1 MRSSSTV
8 VSGFTSPIHI
18 VGRIVQYFRHI
29 FKPGPE
35 YHLDTMVQAIFWI
48 AGVSI
53 ITILTFATI
62 AVHLITTREVKRD
75 AMMAAVK
82 IGRSLFEQ
90 QKKVLISIDSGGKQI
105 IHIDKANISTFDD
118 YIRFNLYNFDILK
131 IKIYSLSSEIIY
143 SSDEK
148 IIGKTD
154 RENSRLKR
162 AMAGEVD
169 SHTEKKDRM
178 LDLEEEAK
186 FNVSVVETYIPIRVG
201 NDVIGVFELYTDVTS
216 YRQEIFQTVAVTV
229 FCLTVILLSIFGGA
243 YLVLR
248 KVIKLLKD
256 SQQELADNVL
266 QLRAALINVKQLEG
280 IIPICSWCKKIR
292 DDKESWQQME
302 KYISNH
308 SEAKFSHGVCPECY
322 ERELL
327 EIMAKAS

>member
-1 MRSSSTV
+1 MKP
-8 VSGFTSPIHI
+8 FHI
-18 VGRIVQYFRHI
+18 EGRVARYFRHI

-62 AVHLITTREVKRD
+62 AVHVITTREVKRD

-82 IGRSLFEQ
+82 IGHSLFEQ
-90 QKKVLISIDSGGKQI
+90 QKKVLTSIDSSGKQI
-105 IHIDKANISTFDD
+105 LHIDKANISTFDD

-186 FNVSVVETYIPIRVG
+186 FNVSVVETYMPIRVG

-216 YRQEIFQTVAVTV
+216 YKQEIFQTVAVTV
-229 FCLTVILLSIFGGA
+229 FCLTVILLSIFAGA
-243 YLVLR
+243 YLALR
-248 KVIKLLKD
+248 KVIRLLKD
-256 SQQELADNVL
+256 SQQELTDNVL
-266 QLRAALINVKQLEG
+266 QLRAALTNVKQLEG

-302 KYISNH
+302 NYISNH